1 MTAAAARISKEISN
15 LSREDLDDLLRDIQA
30 KCFFP
35 SAGDDASVQAEWAAE
50 IDRRAQEVMEGKVEL
65 ISGEDLHRD
74 IEAFMVE
81 LGVQHKEPVA

>member
-30 KCFFP
+30 KYFFP
-35 SAGDDASVQAEWAAE
+35 SADDDASVQAEWDAE

-74 IEAFMVE
+74 IEASMVE